1 MIAVFIVFPAI
12 IYLAY
17 LLITGY
23 FKQEI
28 QSVEKNILSSSNA
41 EKKASSLEVVNGWT
55 MMDVYVGANG
65 PLFKLFKD
73 GEVQVNVGTPVRKK
87 DLVSVPVT
95 LVNKSAVVISVTL
108 TMKSARSFEK
118 VPTYN
123 LMKSGIVI
131 SPNSTVT
138 TSISVVVPQGTTNE
152 FDKKVYI
159 EYFLKDAGEDS
170 LQLKKTLVVE

>member
-1 MIAVFIVFPAI
+1 M
-12 IYLAY
+12 
-17 LLITGY
+17 
-23 FKQEI
+23 
-28 QSVEKNILSSSNA
+28 
-41 EKKASSLEVVNGWT
+41 
-55 MMDVYVGANG
+55 
-65 PLFKLFKD
+65 
-73 GEVQVNVGTPVRKK
+73 NVGTPVRKK
-87 DLVSVPVT
+87 DFVSVPVT
-95 LVNKSAVVISVTL
+95 LVNKSAVVISGTL